1 MFHASTER
9 MIDYWTSRAQPG
21 EAPSRAA
28 IQPADFRQLMAQT
41 FILGREL
48 KGYYPFRLAGGFVSD
63 LHRRDLRGVNALF
76 LWAERDRLR
85 LQTALEELR
94 NRPEPLVATVEAVT
108 EVGTLPL
115 EILFA
120 PLTSHDGAPDRF
132 LGLYQPLSMVAR
144 VQGQPARQL
153 VLRSLRR
160 PGAANEEGPRLRLA
174 AVDGRQ
180 VA

>member
-9 MIDYWTSRAQPG
+9 MIDYWMSRAQPG

-28 IQPADFRQLMAQT
+28 IQPADFRQLMAQV
-41 FILGREL
+41 FILGREA

-63 LHRRDLRGVNALF
+63 LHRRDLRGVNGLF
-76 LWAERDRLR
+76 LWSQGDRLR
-85 LQTALEELR
+85 LQTALEELH
-94 NRPEPLVATVEAVT
+94 NQPEPLVACADAITDGA
-108 EVGTLPL
+108 TLPL

-120 PLTSHDGAPDRF
+120 PLTSHDGAPDRY

-144 VQGQPARQL
+144 LQGRPATEL

-174 AVDGRQ
+174 AIDGRL